1 MSMAETNNIMLKVK
15 RNIKNKKKKKI
26 IDILY
31 IIVYNK

>member
-15 RNIKNKKKKKI
+15 RNIKNKKKKI

-31 IIVYNK
+31 IYNCI